1 MIQSFI
7 QRKAQ
12 ALILYKNNIQPAKKA
27 DYVKAYAALIL
38 YKNNIQQELWQECI
52 KDLEALILYKNNI
65 QLIINKFIKYSEII
79 ER

>member
-1 MIQSFI
+1 M
-7 QRKAQ
+7 
-12 ALILYKNNIQPAKKA
+12 
-27 DYVKAYAALIL
+27 KAYAALIL